1 MKRGIDRRKFVAGAA
16 AAGAFAVIGCNSS
29 EASLPV
35 QDKEATAGGV
45 PDLAVAKGGDIE
57 KLIRA
62 SVDAMGGM
70 GAFVKAGQSVGIL
83 INILGAIP
91 AAHTKPQT
99 IRTVA
104 AMCREAGASK
114 VTMMDWRELSRWEQ
128 NRLIEVAN
136 DPDIVFDHVDLNKS
150 ELWRS
155 VDVPRGK
162 VLKQTRVFNAL
173 WEHDVFIMLPIF
185 KHHGGAE
192 FTGALKLYMGTTHPT
207 DNRSKFHGSRQL
219 QQCIADVNTVVRP
232 PDLIIMD
239 VFEVLVGNGP
249 VGPGPTISPGFVVAA
264 KDRLA
269 VDTYCAPVQNINP
282 AESVQIKGA
291 YEHGVG
297 EMDLSKLKIS
307 EFDVA

>member
-1 MKRGIDRRKFVAGAA
+1 MKKGMDRRKFVAGTA
-16 AAGAFAVIGCNSS
+16 AAGAFAVIGCNNSP
-29 EASLPV
+29 ASLSM
-35 QDKEATAGGV
+35 QDETVGTEAV

-70 GAFVKAGQSVGIL
+70 GAFVEAGQSVGIL

-91 AAHTKPQT
+91 AAHTKPET
-99 IRTVA
+99 VRTVA

-114 VTMMDWRELSRWEQ
+114 VTMMDWREMSRWEQ
-128 NRLIEVAN
+128 NRMIEVAN
-136 DPDIVFDHVDLNKS
+136 DPEIVFDHVDLEKP
-150 ELWRS
+150 ELWRA

-162 VLKQTRVFNAL
+162 VLKQTRIFNAL

-185 KHHGGAE
+185 KHHSGAA
-192 FTGALKLYMGTTHPT
+192 FTGALKLYMGTTHRH
-207 DNRSKFHGSRQL
+207 DNRGKFHASREL
-219 QQCIADVNTVVRP
+219 QQCIADLNTVVRP

-239 VFEVLVGNGP
+239 AFEVLVGSGP
-249 VGPGPTISPGFVVAA
+249 VGPGPTSSPGFVVAGR
-264 KDRLA
+264 DRVA
-269 VDTYCAPVQNINP
+269 MDTYCAPVQNINP
-282 AESVQIKGA
+282 AESIQIKGA

-297 EMDLSKLKIS
+297 EMDLAKLKIK